1 MSKEKA
7 KEFIKYLIDNPEV
20 TEKMKGFTQEDLKD
34 AAEELKG
41 EGKVPD
47 IIESHFPA

>member
-20 TEKMKGFTQEDLKD
+20 AEKMKGFTQEHLKD
-34 AAEELKG
+34 AAEELKN

-47 IIESHFPA
+47 DIEPHFPN